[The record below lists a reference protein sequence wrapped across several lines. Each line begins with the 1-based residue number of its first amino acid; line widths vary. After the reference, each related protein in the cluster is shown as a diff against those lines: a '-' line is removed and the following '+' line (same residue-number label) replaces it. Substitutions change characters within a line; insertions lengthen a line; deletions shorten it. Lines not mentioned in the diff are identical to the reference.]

1 VLDRLIHLVR
11 ARPGH
16 ILVAALLLAIPM
28 SYWSVA
34 LFKDVRANLKE
45 LLPQSAPSVVTLGKL
60 EKRFGGYSQLSII
73 LESPDRTANRRLSDD
88 LVAELSKSP
97 LIQSIRNKL
106 GDEKQ
111 FFEKRVPFF
120 IETADLEDIA
130 ERIEDAANDARARA
144 NPLLVDLED
153 KEPVSLDLSDIEK
166 KYAGRSDLLGRFP
179 NDYFELADGTR
190 LAILVRR
197 RGLAFSLSDN
207 KAVLVIVEEALNRLQ
222 PAKYHPEMQV
232 GLGGEVK
239 NLVDEQAALVSD
251 LAFATSVV
259 FGLLALV
266 IYLYYRR
273 FRAIFM
279 LAVPVFIGTVV
290 TFGVGE
296 LTVGYLNISSAFLV
310 SIIPGNGINFG
321 IILLARYIEERDRG
335 LDSNESISIAMR
347 ETLTGT
353 ATAAFACAV
362 AYGSLIATDFLG
374 FKHFGIIGGLGMVL
388 CWFTTFTILPALIVF
403 MERRWPMPPRKKSKT
418 ISGNVF
424 TRVPMFFVTR
434 APRSFAFVGIASVIA
449 SVLAVALTMR
459 DPFEKDFNKLRTT
472 DTYAKGAAY
481 WDKRKD
487 EIFGRY
493 LSPQV
498 VLADRPEDVPAIVAH
513 LEKQIKEGG
522 ETAPISDVTA
532 LTKLVPP
539 DQDKK
544 MEVLAR
550 IRTLLSPDLL
560 ANLEPEQRKKAERFR
575 PPDDLKPFTAE
586 DLPETIKADFRELD
600 GRLGLA
606 VLALPNIKLNL
617 YHADNIAKVAD
628 VLRRIPLP
636 DGRFVESSGNFV
648 IYADMLAAVL
658 HDGPRAT
665 LYSLIGVLL
674 LCFLAFRR
682 PARVA
687 LVISVL
693 LAGVA
698 WLGAAFVL
706 LDLRINF
713 LNFIALPITFGI
725 GVDYAVNVYSRY
737 LFERETSDRLKS
749 ITEAV
754 VSTGGAVM
762 LCSLTTVIGYA
773 SLLIARNGALV
784 SFGKVAISGEL
795 ATLTVAL
802 LVMPAWILIF
812 SKE

>member
-1 VLDRLIHLVR
+1 MLDRLINLVR
-11 ARPGH
+11 ARPGS
-16 ILVAALLLAIPM
+16 ILLAAFVLSVPM
-28 SYWSVA
+28 SYWSVE

-73 LESPDRTANRRLSDD
+73 LESPDREANRKLSDD
-88 LVAELSKSP
+88 LVTELSKSP

-106 GDEKQ
+106 GDEKI
-111 FFEKRVPFF
+111 FFEKRAPFF

-144 NPLLVDLED
+144 NPLLVDLEN
-153 KEPVSLDLSDIEK
+153 KEPVSLDFSDIEK

-179 NDYFELADGTR
+179 NDYFELKDGTR

-207 KAVLVIVEEALNRLQ
+207 KAVLVVVDEAIKKLN
-222 PAKYHPEMQV
+222 PTSYHPEMQL

-251 LAFATSVV
+251 LTFATITV
-259 FGLLALV
+259 FGLLAIV
-266 IYLYYRR
+266 MYLYFRR
-273 FRAIFM
+273 FRALFM

-290 TFGVGE
+290 TFGVGQ
-296 LTVGYLNISSAFLV
+296 LTVGYLNISSAFLI

-321 IILLARYIEERDRG
+321 IILLARYLEERDRG
-335 LDSNESISIAMR
+335 LSSDDSVAIAMR

-353 ATAAFACAV
+353 STAAFACAV

-388 CWFTTFTILPALIVF
+388 CWCLTFTVLPALIVS
-403 MERRWPMPPRKKSKT
+403 MERRWPMPPRKKIAFLETNPFTT
-418 ISGNVF
+418 IP
-424 TRVPMFFVTR
+424 TRLLTR
-434 APRSFAFVGIASVIA
+434 WPRTFAFIGLGSVVA
-449 SVLAVALTMR
+449 SVLAVLITLR
-459 DPFEKDFNKLRTT
+459 DPFEKDFQKLRNTET
-472 DTYAKGAAY
+472 HAKGAAY

-498 VLADRPEDVPAIVAH
+498 VLADRLEDVPEIVAY
-513 LEKQIKEGG
+513 LEKKTKEGG
-522 ETAPISDVTA
+522 DKAPVSDVTA

-539 DQDKK
+539 DQAKK
-544 MEVLAR
+544 AEVLAR
-550 IRTLLSPDLL
+550 IRALLSDDLL
-560 ANLEPEQRKKAERFR
+560 ANLEPEQRKKAEKWR
-575 PPDDLKPFTAE
+575 PADDLVPFGVE
-586 DLPETIKADFRELD
+586 ELPETIKADFRELD

-617 YHADNIAKVAD
+617 YNADNITAVAE
-628 VLRRIPLP
+628 VLRAIPLS
-636 DGRFVESSGNFV
+636 DGRVVESSGNFV
-648 IYADMLAAVL
+648 IYADMLAAVV

-665 LYSLIGVLL
+665 LYSLLGVLL
-674 LCFLAFRR
+674 LCFLAFRKFS
-682 PARVA
+682 RVA
-687 LVISVL
+687 LVVGVL
-693 LAGVA
+693 IAGVA

-725 GVDYAVNVYSRY
+725 GIDYAANVYSRY
-737 LFERETSDRLKS
+737 LFERETSDRVKA
-749 ITEAV
+749 ITDAV

-762 LCSLTTVIGYA
+762 LCSLTTIIGYA
-773 SLLIARNGALV
+773 SLLIAQNGALI

-795 ATLTVAL
+795 TTLCVAL
-802 LVMPAWILIF
+802 LVMPAWILTF